1 MYFELSVHTDK
12 HIIYCTST
20 EKMALLIT
28 AQKSL
33 HEARSV
39 LAGHYSRTM
48 PPVGGFT
55 QFFTYHPILDAYDYI
70 LKNLYF
76 FTASVRGPSLH
87 EALD

>member
-20 EKMALLIT
+20 EKRALLIT

-48 PPVGGFT
+48 PPVGGISNFN
-55 QFFTYHPILDAYDYI
+55 YHRTLDAYEDI
-70 LKNLYF
+70 LKNLYL